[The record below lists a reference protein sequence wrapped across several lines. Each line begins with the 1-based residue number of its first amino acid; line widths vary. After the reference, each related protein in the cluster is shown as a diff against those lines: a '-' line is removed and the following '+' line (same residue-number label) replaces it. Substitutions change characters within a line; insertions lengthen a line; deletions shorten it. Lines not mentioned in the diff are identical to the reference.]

1 MNLWNTLY
9 AWACQRL
16 YHELAPAY
24 DLVAWLVSAGQWARW
39 RRLALDELT
48 GDEARVL
55 ELGFGTGALLAEMAR
70 RDVAQPKTI
79 IGLELS
85 TAMQRVTD
93 RRLRSQRLSTSDV
106 PRLQASALAIPL
118 ADASIDAI
126 LSTFPAP
133 YILHP
138 ATLAECVRVLRPGGR
153 LVIVGLWTRLENQ
166 RLARRLPLFY
176 GAPSKARLDS
186 VEERLAGVGFAI
198 SVDERTINGVAVG
211 IITATKT

>member
-24 DLVAWLVSAGQWARW
+24 DFVAWLVSAGQWARW
-39 RRLALDELT
+39 RRLALSELT

-70 RDVAQPKTI
+70 RDIAQSKTI

-85 TAMQRVTD
+85 TAMQRVAA
-93 RRLRSQRLSTSDV
+93 RRLRSQRLAI
-106 PRLQASALAIPL
+106 PRVQASALAIPL
-118 ADASIDAI
+118 VDASVDAI
-126 LSTFPAP
+126 ISTFPAP

-138 ATLAECVRVLRPGGR
+138 ATLAECARVLRPGGR

-166 RLARRLPLFY
+166 RLARLLPLFY
-176 GAPSKARLDS
+176 GTPSEAWLTAIREKL
-186 VEERLAGVGFAI
+186 VLVGFATRT
-198 SVDERTINGVAVG
+198 SERRVGAVAVG
-211 IITATKT
+211 LVAGEKT

>member
-1 MNLWNTLY
+1 MKAQNFWNTLY

-39 RRLALDELT
+39 RRLALSELT

-70 RDVAQPKTI
+70 RDIPAL
-79 IGLELS
+79 GLELS
-85 TAMQRVTD
+85 PAMQRVTA
-93 RRLRSQRLSTSDV
+93 RRLRTQRLDL

-118 ADASIDAI
+118 ADGSVDAI

-138 ATLAECVRVLRPGGR
+138 TTLAECARVLQPGGR
-153 LVIVGLWTRLENQ
+153 LVIVGLWTRLESQ
-166 RLARRLPLFY
+166 RLAQVLPVFY
-176 GAPSKARLDS
+176 GAPSG
-186 VEERLAGVGFAI
+186 ERLTAICNQLAEFGFA
-198 SVDERTINGVAVG
+198 SHAVERRAGAVAVG
-211 IITATKT
+211 LVVAVRTY